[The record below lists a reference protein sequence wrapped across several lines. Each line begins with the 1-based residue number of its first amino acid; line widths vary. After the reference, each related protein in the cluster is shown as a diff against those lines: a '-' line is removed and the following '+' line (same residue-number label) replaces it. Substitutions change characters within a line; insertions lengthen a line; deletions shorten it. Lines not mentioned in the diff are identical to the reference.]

1 MVSQVWIE
9 GVLNLIISKVSN
21 WITFA
26 AKTIVFVDSLT
37 WLTVTVQI
45 AIFFSSRIFKRTAI
59 CLTNASIWTIKNW
72 FFNWWVTSNL
82 AHTWDISWDKHKSI
96 RANCKK
102 LVSSELGY
110 LYYCKHSHVVMRS
123 WGLQHFSTSLSC
135 LESHAG
141 FFILSMK
148 GRFDVYLLRSV
159 GEKLIFI
166 L

>member
-1 MVSQVWIE
+1 MHLSEQ
-9 GVLNLIISKVSN
+9 
-21 WITFA
+21 
-26 AKTIVFVDSLT
+26 
-37 WLTVTVQI
+37 
-45 AIFFSSRIFKRTAI
+45 SRIDSSIDGLLPIWPTPGI
-59 CLTNASIWTIKNW
+59 SPGISTNPSGQT
-72 FFNWWVTSNL
+72 V
-82 AHTWDISWDKHKSI
+82 
-96 RANCKK
+96 KK